1 MTSLLARLS
10 FLAQESTAPAAGG
23 ATTTAPGAAW
33 VQPVVMVLFI
43 AGFYFLLIRPQMKQQ
58 KELAKKQSALKS
70 GDKVATSSGI
80 VGKVVSLDDS
90 IVTLELSTGVRIP
103 FRRAHI
109 VEFQSEEAKA

>member
-10 FLAQESTAPAAGG
+10 FLAQESSAPAA
-23 ATTTAPGAAW
+23 APGAAW